1 MSNFELGILVVWI
14 ILNLI
19 VQIIIIINS
28 KVSFANKVYQSI
40 FLWLIPVISALLIFL
55 FYVSLSSNK
64 VNRLSENIGNDGNE
78 YI

>member
-19 VQIIIIINS
+19 VQIIILINS
-28 KVSFANKVYQSI
+28 KVSFANKEYQSI
-40 FLWLIPVISALLIFL
+40 LLCLIPVISAVLICV
-55 FYVSLSSNK
+55 FYISLSSNK
-64 VNRLSENIGNDGNE
+64 VNRLSENIGNDANE